1 MAEFPSEADEGLRGP
16 IGDVALDAGPGGA
29 KEASDHVFRCSDGIY
44 MT

>member
-1 MAEFPSEADEGLRGP
+1 MKVSEVPS

-29 KEASDHVFRCSDGIY
+29 KEASDHVFRCSDGMY